1 MILFPIK
8 IKIRYFLF
16 ILYMQSIL
24 AIDETEM
31 NIEYKIKEKNLFEL
45 NSSYI
50 ITRIV
55 YTKSNNYFNNYLFG
69 IFLVSN
75 NTNFSDA
82 VPISM
87 IKINS
92 NELLIPNNQISSKYI
107 RYIPPNINSSSITPI
122 ILYGKNSSIIDDI
135 TYFQAT
141 NLPLI
146 LVNTE
151 NNIEPLIKEK
161 YIKSKIILINEGKIN
176 INQTGQIKV
185 RGHSTSVQIKKP
197 LKIKFDKKQE
207 IPGIKGKFK
216 KWTLL
221 ANSLDKSLIRNILAF
236 KISELMEFE
245 FTPRCIP
252 TDLILNWNFRGTYF
266 ICDQIEVNE
275 NRVNIDKMDIFDISY
290 PNITGGYLLEFDLKI
305 FETNSLYE
313 KSLFLTDRGLVGG
326 IKHPDSDI
334 IHSKQFN
341 YINKF
346 LNTMEK
352 NVYNGNL
359 TNIDLFTFSKFFL
372 IEEFCGDIDF
382 VLSSFYF
389 YKKRNID
396 KIYFGPVWDFDLA
409 FDNHE
414 LLIPTNDKNVFCFN
428 FGDSAGSL
436 RDFIKTLLKNKNVMN
451 NIKKT
456 WKEFQEK
463 GIDINNLKNFIE
475 DKKNLLS
482 ESAGLNFLKWY
493 NSTYGEEKDEFFK
506 NVDVLVNY
514 IEKRFDKLTF
524 LLNNYNNSVINML
537 FSYII
542 ILYLFFLN

>member
-1 MILFPIK
+1 
-8 IKIRYFLF
+8 
-16 ILYMQSIL
+16 MQSIL

-275 NRVNIDKMDIFDISY
+275 NRVNIDKMDIFDI
-290 PNITGGYLLEFDLKI
+290 
-305 FETNSLYE
+305 
-313 KSLFLTDRGLVGG
+313 
-326 IKHPDSDI
+326 
-334 IHSKQFN
+334 
-341 YINKF
+341 
-346 LNTMEK
+346 
-352 NVYNGNL
+352 
-359 TNIDLFTFSKFFL
+359 
-372 IEEFCGDIDF
+372 
-382 VLSSFYF
+382 
-389 YKKRNID
+389 
-396 KIYFGPVWDFDLA
+396 
-409 FDNHE
+409 
-414 LLIPTNDKNVFCFN
+414 
-428 FGDSAGSL
+428 
-436 RDFIKTLLKNKNVMN
+436 
-451 NIKKT
+451 
-456 WKEFQEK
+456 
-463 GIDINNLKNFIE
+463 
-475 DKKNLLS
+475 
-482 ESAGLNFLKWY
+482 
-493 NSTYGEEKDEFFK
+493 
-506 NVDVLVNY
+506 
-514 IEKRFDKLTF
+514 
-524 LLNNYNNSVINML
+524 
-537 FSYII
+537 
-542 ILYLFFLN
+542 